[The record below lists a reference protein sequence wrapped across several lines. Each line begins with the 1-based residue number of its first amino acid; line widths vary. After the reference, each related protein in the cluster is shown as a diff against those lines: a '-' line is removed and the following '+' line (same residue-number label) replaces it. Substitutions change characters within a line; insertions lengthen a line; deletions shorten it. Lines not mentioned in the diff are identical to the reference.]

1 MIPEYREKWRFIE
14 NSIELISRDNII
26 EVINAAYFNTGYPEP
41 EILFYNNPLIAIQ
54 KVACIKDFKIY
65 LGRDIH
71 IKFYKRVF
79 EHLEYGL
86 KQQLDANLFIRLRNQ
101 TLYTEYPYYSTNDK
115 SQTCYFPHSVINCL
129 KEQIIAD
136 LEKTNTELEYSDV
149 LYFISNFTRPAE
161 WAAWAC
167 MFDFCI
173 SVLKCH
179 HDKIKWQVIQQLI
192 QNSGFLFMYENVCIA
207 INRPSKLSYDEENLL
222 HADEEPALQF
232 ADGYGIYANHGTS
245 TFVS

>member
-1 MIPEYREKWRFIE
+1 M
-14 NSIELISRDNII
+14 
-26 EVINAAYFNTGYPEP
+26 INAAYFNTGYPKP

-54 KVACIKDFKIY
+54 EVTCIKDFKIY

-71 IKFYKRVF
+71 IKFSKRVF

-101 TLYTEYPYYSTNDK
+101 TLYTEYPYYSTYEK
-115 SQTCYFPHSVINCL
+115 PQPCYFPHSVINCV
-129 KEQIIAD
+129 KDQIIAD
-136 LEKTNTELEYSDV
+136 LEKTNAELEYSNV
-149 LYFISNFTRPAE
+149 LHFTNNFIRPAE

-179 HDKIKWQVIQQLI
+179 HDKRKWQVIQQLV

-207 INRPSKLSYDEENLL
+207 INRPSKFSYDEENLL
-222 HADEEPALQF
+222 HADEEAALQF
-232 ADGYGIYANHGTS
+232 ADGYGIYANHGKS
-245 TFVS
+245 PFVS